1 MVIWDPTEVAFSL
14 GSFDVRWY
22 GLCWCIGLALAYLV
36 VMKLYQ
42 RQQIP
47 PEKFESLFLYC
58 FVGILAGARLGHCLL
73 YEPGYFLSHPIE
85 MVLPLRETP
94 DGAWRFTGYAGLASH
109 GGTLGLMIALWLYV
123 RKYKVNLMRVLD
135 DIAVAT
141 PIAACFIRLGNLMN
155 SEIVGKLTG
164 SDFGFVFVRN
174 GDTLPRHPGQLYEAV
189 AYFVFFLGGLVLY
202 KLRESRVGQ
211 GFLFGYCL
219 TTIFTFRLLVEGGAG
234 TVGSGHAAGHRTE
247 PGTGAEPA
255 LHRPRP
261 LLHAGRQMVQ
271 APGRTGLNP
280 PPHRLPFL

>member
-42 RQQIP
+42 RQQTP

-109 GGTLGLMIALWLYV
+109 GGTLGLMMALWLYV

-202 KLRESRVGQ
+202 KLRESRVGR
-211 GFLFGYCL
+211 GFFFGYCL
-219 TTIFTFRLLVEGGAG
+219 TTIFTFRLLVEW
-234 TVGSGHAAGHRTE
+234 VKEVQE
-247 PGTGAEPA
+247 PWEVAM
-255 LHRPRP
+255 
-261 LLHAGRQMVQ
+261 QQ
-271 APGRTGLNP
+271 AIGLNQGQVLS
-280 PPHRLPFL
+280 LPFIALGLYCMLGGKWCKRLGEQA